1 MTTTTMTEHPEP
13 GKPIPTPPDF
23 PVTWEKPGDAGLYW
37 ERNLFHY
44 PDPMTPLEFEFG
56 VKAYNVHGLNHAAE
70 LYDFPIRFGG
80 RRINGYVYQAI
91 IPVGAPPEAVIK
103 VMKQLGRVVPGLVDS
118 IQNKAAGAQAKKYL
132 EKMDPVIARIGDY
145 WDKELLPEVR
155 EHLSYW
161 ENFDL
166 RGATMPE
173 LLAHMEE
180 TEARAR
186 RLGEIHFLIDF
197 PFLMAPSMFEDL
209 YQELFGDENGL
220 EAYRLLQ
227 GFDNKTLEADRVL
240 WQLSRAALARPTVRR
255 VLQERAAA
263 DAVPEFEQ
271 SVEGRAFLA
280 DLHAYLDEYG
290 QRSDKFDAIGAV
302 SWIEDPTPVIKNL
315 KDYVT
320 QHGRDPAAELAAL
333 AAEREWLVSKARQRL
348 KGYPRPV
355 VERFESLLKS
365 AQEATVISEDHVFWI
380 DYRGLHR
387 IRRVLQEFGRRFAGS
402 GIIEEQ
408 NDVFYLTLDELRE
421 TARALPEL
429 DRHELLVRERKTALE
444 RFRAIQPP
452 RAIGT
457 TPLGEPPDDPMS
469 RAIGRFFGKA
479 PEPQVEPDVLRGNAG
494 SPGTARGPARVIYS
508 LSEADKLREG
518 DVLVAETTA
527 PSWTPL
533 FATVAAV
540 VTDSGGVL
548 SHCAV
553 VAREYRIPAVVG
565 TGRATATIQDGQLL
579 EVNGSDGVVRIVS

>member
-1 MTTTTMTEHPEP
+1 MTTTTMTEHPDP

-23 PVTWEKPGDAGLYW
+23 PVAWEKPGDVSLYW

-56 VKAYNVHGLNHAAE
+56 VKTFNIDGLNHAAE
-70 LYDFPIRFGG
+70 VYDFPIRFDG

-91 IPVGAPPEAVIK
+91 IPVGAPPEAVVK
-103 VMKQLGRVVPGLVDS
+103 GMNQLDRLVPGLVDA
-118 IQNKAAGAQAKKYL
+118 IQNTAVGAQTRRYL
-132 EKMDPVIARIGDY
+132 KKMDPAIARIGEY
-145 WDKELLPEVR
+145 WNNELLPEVKK
-155 EHLSYW
+155 HLSYW
-161 ENFDL
+161 ESFDL

-173 LLAHMEE
+173 LLAHLEE
-180 TEARAR
+180 TEAKAR

-209 YQELFGDENGL
+209 YRELFGEENGL

-263 DAVPEFEQ
+263 DVVPELEQ
-271 SVEGRAFLA
+271 SVEGRAFLT

-290 QRSDKFDAIGAV
+290 QRSDKFDTIGAV
-302 SWIEDPTPVIKNL
+302 SWIEDPTPAIKSL

-320 QHGRDPAAELAAL
+320 QHGRNPEAELAAL
-333 AAEREWLVSKARQRL
+333 AAEREWLVSKARERL

-355 VERFESLLKS
+355 LDRFESLLKS

-380 DYRGLHR
+380 DYQGLYR
-387 IRRVLQEFGRRFAGS
+387 IRRVLQEFGRRFAEAGM
-402 GIIEEQ
+402 IEEK
-408 NDVFYLTLDELRE
+408 NDVLQLTSDELRE
-421 TARALPEL
+421 TAGALPGL
-429 DRHELLVRERKTALE
+429 DRHGLVRKRKAALE
-444 RFRAIQPP
+444 RFRAIRPP

-457 TPLGEPPDDPMS
+457 MPLGEPPDEPIG

-479 PEPQVEPDVLRGNAG
+479 PEPQGEPNVLRGNAG
-494 SPGTARGPARVIYS
+494 SPGTVRGRAKVIRS
-508 LSEADKLREG
+508 LSEADKLQEG

-527 PSWTPL
+527 PPWTPL
-533 FATVAAV
+533 FATAAAV
-540 VTDSGGVL
+540 VTDTGGVL

-565 TGRATATIQDGQLL
+565 IGTATAAIQDGQLL
-579 EVNGSDGVVRIVS
+579 EVNCSDGVVRIVS

>member
-1 MTTTTMTEHPEP
+1 MTERTAP
-13 GKPIPTPPDF
+13 GKPIPAPPDF
-23 PVTWEKPGDAGLYW
+23 SVAWEKPGDVSLYW

-44 PDPMTPLEFEFG
+44 PDPMAPLEFEFG
-56 VKAYNVHGLNHAAE
+56 VKTYNVDGLNHAAE
-70 LYDFPIRFGG
+70 VYDFPIRFDG

-103 VMKQLGRVVPGLVDS
+103 VMNQLGRVVPGLVDS
-118 IQNKAAGAQAKKYL
+118 IQSKAVGAQARKYL
-132 EKMDPVIARIGDY
+132 EKMNPIIARIGDY
-145 WDKELLPEVR
+145 WNNEFLPEVK

-180 TEARAR
+180 TETRTR

-209 YQELFGDENGL
+209 YRELFGDESGL

-255 VLQERAAA
+255 VLQERAA
-263 DAVPEFEQ
+263 DDVVPDLEQ

-280 DLHAYLDEYG
+280 DLHTYLDEYG
-290 QRSDKFDAIGAV
+290 QRGDKFNIIGAV
-302 SWIEDPTPVIKNL
+302 SWIEDPTPAIKNL

-320 QHGRDPAAELAAL
+320 QHGRDPEAELAAL

-348 KGYPRPV
+348 KGYPQPV
-355 VERFESLLKS
+355 LDRFESLLKS

-380 DYRGLHR
+380 DYRGLYR
-387 IRRVLQEFGRRFAGS
+387 IRRVLQEFGRRFAGV
-402 GIIEEQ
+402 GVIEEQ
-408 NDVFYLTLDELRE
+408 NDVFYLTSDELRE
-421 TARALPEL
+421 TAKALPGL
-429 DRHELLVRERKTALE
+429 DRHGLVRERKAALE
-444 RFRAIQPP
+444 RFRTVQPP
-452 RAIGT
+452 RTLGT
-457 TPLGEPPDDPMS
+457 MPLGEPPDDPMG
-469 RAIGRFFGKA
+469 RAIAKFFGEA
-479 PEPQVEPDVLRGNAG
+479 PRAQVEPNVLRGNAG
-494 SPGTARGPARVIYS
+494 SPGTVRGPAKVIHS
-508 LSEADKLREG
+508 LSEADKLRQG
-518 DVLVAETTA
+518 DVLVTGTTA
-527 PSWTPL
+527 PPWTPL

-540 VTDSGGVL
+540 VTDTGGVL

-565 TGRATATIQDGQLL
+565 TGAATAWIQDGQLL

>member
-1 MTTTTMTEHPEP
+1 MATTMTEHPEP

-23 PVTWEKPGDAGLYW
+23 PVTWEKPGDARLHW

-44 PDPMTPLEFEFG
+44 PDPMAPLEFEFG
-56 VKAYNVHGLNHAAE
+56 VKTYNVHGLNHAAE
-70 LYDFPIRFGG
+70 VYDFPIRFDG

-103 VMKQLGRVVPGLVDS
+103 VMNQLGRVVPGLVDS
-118 IQNKAAGAQAKKYL
+118 IQNKAVGVQTRRYL

-145 WDKELLPEVR
+145 WNNELLPEVR

-161 ENFDL
+161 EKFDL
-166 RGATMPE
+166 QRATMPE

-180 TEARAR
+180 TEARTR

-197 PFLMAPSMFEDL
+197 PFLMAPSIFEDL
-209 YQELFGDENGL
+209 YRELFGEENGL

-255 VLQERAAA
+255 MLRERAAV
-263 DAVPEFEQ
+263 DVVPELER
-271 SVEGRAFLA
+271 SIEGRAFLA

-290 QRSDKFDAIGAV
+290 QRGDKFDTIGAV
-302 SWIEDPTPVIKNL
+302 SWIEDPTPAIKNL
-315 KDYVT
+315 KDYVA
-320 QHGRDPAAELAAL
+320 QHSRDPEAELAAL
-333 AAEREWLVSKARQRL
+333 AAEREWLVSKARERL
-348 KGYPRPV
+348 KGYPQPV

-365 AQEATVISEDHVFWI
+365 AQEATVISEDHAFWI
-380 DYRGLHR
+380 DYRGLYR
-387 IRRVLQEFGRRFAGS
+387 IRRVLQEFGRRFAGA
-402 GIIEEQ
+402 GVIEEQ
-408 NDVFYLTLDELRE
+408 NDVFHLTSDELRE
-421 TARALPEL
+421 TARALPGL
-429 DRHELLVRERKTALE
+429 DRRPLVREREAEME
-444 RFRAIQPP
+444 RLRAIQPP

-457 TPLGEPPDDPMS
+457 MPLGEPPDDPMG

-494 SPGTARGPARVIYS
+494 SPGTVRGPAKVIHS
-508 LSEADKLREG
+508 LSEAGKLQEG

-527 PSWTPL
+527 PPWTPL
-533 FATVAAV
+533 FATAVAV
-540 VTDSGGVL
+540 VTDTGGVL

-565 TGRATATIQDGQLL
+565 TGMATATIQDGQLL

>member
-1 MTTTTMTEHPEP
+1 MTTTTMSEHPEP
-13 GKPIPTPPDF
+13 GKPIPAPPDF
-23 PVTWEKPGDAGLYW
+23 PVAWEKPGDARLYW
-37 ERNLFHY
+37 ERSLSHY
-44 PDPMTPLEFEFG
+44 PDSMPPLEFELG
-56 VKAYNVHGLNHAAE
+56 VKTFNVHGLDHAAE
-70 LYDFPIRFGG
+70 AYDFPIRFDG

-103 VMKQLGRVVPGLVDS
+103 VMNQLGRVVPGLVDS
-118 IQNKAAGAQAKKYL
+118 IQNKAVGAQTRRYLAKM
-132 EKMDPVIARIGDY
+132 EPVIARIGDY
-145 WDKELLPEVR
+145 WNNELLPEVR

-180 TEARAR
+180 TETRTR

-209 YQELFGDENGL
+209 YRELFGDENGL

-263 DAVPEFEQ
+263 DVVPELEQ
-271 SVEGRAFLA
+271 SVESRTFLA

-290 QRSDKFDAIGAV
+290 QRSDKFDTIGAA
-302 SWIEDPTPVIKNL
+302 SWIENPTPAIKNL
-315 KDYVT
+315 KDYVA
-320 QHGRDPAAELAAL
+320 QHGRDPEAELAAL
-333 AAEREWLVSKARQRL
+333 AAEREWLVSKARERL

-355 VERFESLLKS
+355 VDRFESLLKS
-365 AQEATVISEDHVFWI
+365 AQEATVISEDHAFWI
-380 DYRGLHR
+380 DYRGLYR
-387 IRRVLQEFGRRFAGS
+387 IRRVLQEFGRRLARAGV
-402 GIIEEQ
+402 IEEQ
-408 NDVFYLTLDELRE
+408 NDVFHLTSDELRE
-421 TARALPEL
+421 TARALPGL
-429 DRHELLVRERKTALE
+429 DRRRLVRERKTELE
-444 RFRAIQPP
+444 HFRAIRPP

-457 TPLGEPPDDPMS
+457 MPLGEPPDDPMG
-469 RAIGRFFGKA
+469 RAIGKFFGGT
-479 PEPQVEPDVLRGNAG
+479 PRPQVEPNVLRGNAG
-494 SPGTARGPARVIYS
+494 SPGTVRGRAKVIRS
-508 LSEADKLREG
+508 LSEADKLRQG
-518 DVLVAETTA
+518 DVLIAGTTA
-527 PSWTPL
+527 PPWTPL
-533 FATVAAV
+533 FATAAAV
-540 VTDSGGVL
+540 VTDTGGVL

-565 TGRATATIQDGQLL
+565 CGAATALIQDGQLL